1 MNKQQFIARLGS
13 CLGSIST
20 HERERIIAFYEE
32 IIQDRLEDGEAEEAV
47 VESLGDPQRLAEDML
62 SEIPQTASISLP
74 ESKEFKAD
82 TQGLRNVRL
91 HIKNQQLTVKI
102 SNDRQI
108 HFHYRQ
114 SEGVRYKF
122 GQAGDT
128 LLIEQFEERVP
139 FWRWGEPFSHMKL
152 VLEIPLEYCGD
163 LSVTSKNAAILC
175 SDFTNI
181 SHYDFET
188 KNASIRISNIS
199 AQSIRMVTT
208 NAKID
213 LRDLKL
219 TGDIE
224 CKSTNAKIQGGNISA
239 GSIDIGT
246 TNGKLSLTDFC
257 IENRLKAVTTNG
269 TIDCQSVAA
278 RDMELQTSN
287 GGIRADIAG
296 KQTDYNISCST
307 TNGKCSLPNQ
317 ILSESSRKLTAHSSN
332 GNINVHFVV

>member
-1 MNKQQFIARLGS
+1 MNKQQFIACFGS

-32 IIQDRLEDGEAEEAV
+32 IIQDRLEYGETEEAV
-47 VESLGDPQRLAEDML
+47 VASLGEPQRLAEDIL
-62 SEIPQTASISLP
+62 SEIPQTATISLP
-74 ESKEFKAD
+74 ESKEFKAA
-82 TQGLRNVRL
+82 TQGLRNLRL
-91 HIKNQQLTVKI
+91 NLRNQQLTVKI
-102 SNDRQI
+102 SNDHQI

-114 SEGVRYKF
+114 SEGIQYKF

-139 FWRWGEPFSHMKL
+139 FWHWGELFSHMKL
-152 VLEIPLEYCGD
+152 VLEIPPEYCGD
-163 LSVTSKNAAILC
+163 LSVVSKNAAILC

-199 AQSIRMVTT
+199 AQGMRMVTT

-224 CKSTNAKIQGGNISA
+224 CKSTNAKIQGGNVSA
-239 GSIDIGT
+239 DSIHIGT
-246 TNGKLSLTDFC
+246 TNGRLSLTDLC

-269 TIDCQSVAA
+269 TIDCHSVAV

-307 TNGKCSLPNQ
+307 TNGKCNVPNQ
-317 ILSESSRKLTAHSSN
+317 ILSESTRKLAARSSN
-332 GNINVHFVV
+332 GNINIHFGA